1 MRNSERWT
9 SRLSSPGRLLVMI
22 GRPCA
27 GLRQQLLL
35 KFSSVIAWASSWAWL
50 EYGSS
55 WSTHSFAGEPGSTGK
70 GPPQPPMP
78 VSFMFEIVNL
88 SWVPAAQT
96 AAAGIRVAYSERKA
110 VGAQVCWGRP
120 SESTRRLTCRWPPVH
135 VPLAAGVRA
144 AVIRPDGVGGSA
156 AMPGRRCDR
165 KFDGSQESLE
175 SRNGRQCHRA
185 ALLRRPL
192 PASAATVR
200 LWGGMADCQRQQ
212 GPTRMVRPTNS
223 G

>member
-1 MRNSERWT
+1 
-9 SRLSSPGRLLVMI
+9 MI

-27 GLRQQLLL
+27 DLRQQLLL

-55 WSTHSFAGEPGSTGK
+55 WSTHSFAGEPGRTGK

-110 VGAQVCWGRP
+110 AGAQVC
-120 SESTRRLTCRWPPVH
+120 
-135 VPLAAGVRA
+135 
-144 AVIRPDGVGGSA
+144 
-156 AMPGRRCDR
+156 
-165 KFDGSQESLE
+165 
-175 SRNGRQCHRA
+175 
-185 ALLRRPL
+185 
-192 PASAATVR
+192 
-200 LWGGMADCQRQQ
+200 
-212 GPTRMVRPTNS
+212 
-223 G
+223 